1 VKSEPPE
8 SQIYRFESFVL
19 NGISGLQDESGVSI
33 KLQPQPLKLLSL
45 LVSRS
50 GDIVTRE
57 EIQKHLWND
66 ETFVDFE
73 HSVNFCMRQIRAALG
88 DDAKAPRFIE
98 TVPRKGYR
106 FVAYVEVA
114 VPSALDGNPVKTS
127 EAPRRAPH
135 LSRVGSA
142 AVIVVLFA
150 LVGYFIWRSQTNS
163 NAETQTQRALIAV
176 LPFQQIGDEA
186 NLAYLSD
193 GLTEEVIAQLGRIR
207 PDRLGVIARNSTA
220 SFKAEPPDIR
230 SIVDK
235 LGVQYVL
242 LGSVRRSDGR
252 TRIAVRLV
260 QASDESQIWA
270 QTYEKTDGDVLNLQ
284 AAVAEDVAGRLTQ
297 TILREPVNRVSI
309 KPEAED
315 AYLNGRYLWNKGT
328 WQDLE
333 RSLSYFERATAA
345 DPQFANAYAAQADV
359 YQQLASSRR
368 LRPRDAFP
376 KAKRAA
382 ERAIALDPTLDEAHV
397 ALGTTLF
404 RFDWDWASAE
414 NSFRKALEINPS
426 SATVRHDYAWFL
438 ISMDRS
444 EKGVMQMKMARTL
457 DPLSMRVNTDI
468 GWAYLQ
474 AGRTDEAIEF
484 LQGILELEPD
494 IAAVEHCLEAAFTY
508 KQMYEQAAELATKAL
523 VRRGIKPEDLP
534 GYQAGNAKA
543 SIDTIWRWKLQNLER
558 DDANAFSIASY
569 YALLGET
576 DEALQWLDRA
586 FIERDAALVSVHVD
600 VAFRTLRSDP
610 RFEDFVKRIGLPW
623 RSQASSTA
631 RR

>member
-1 VKSEPPE
+1 MKSEPPE

-106 FVAYVEVA
+106 FVACVEVE

-163 NAETQTQRALIAV
+163 NAETQSQRALIAV

>member
-1 VKSEPPE
+1 MKSEPPE

-19 NGISGLQDESGVSI
+19 NGIDGLQDESGVCI

-543 SIDTIWRWKLQNLER
+543 SIEAIWRWKLQNLER